1 MSVNNI
7 NNGDSASGIREKL
20 NELIAIANHYS
31 SSAFTGGSPDMGGGG
46 SEPTG
51 SDGGGASYDSLSF
64 YSSGL
69 AVLIAESTSADACTA
84 VSDGTPYDVYIS
96 KDPANMGGSSVPEV
110 NDTIYADSSG
120 TSNVDSGWY
129 GFYDMSAM
137 ANKSIEVTSGSITT
151 INTCA

>member
-20 NELIAIANHYS
+20 NEIIAIANHYS
-31 SSAFTGGSPDMGGGG
+31 SSAFTGAGGGA
-46 SEPTG
+46 PTG
-51 SDGGGASYDSLSF
+51 SDGGGGGASYDSLSF

-69 AVLIAESTSADACTA
+69 AVLTAELSSADACSA
-84 VSDGTPYDVYIS
+84 IANGTPYDVYIS
-96 KDPANMGGSSVPEV
+96 KDPANMNGSSVPEV
-110 NDTIYADSSG
+110 NDTIYSDSSG

-137 ANKSIEVTSGSITT
+137 ANKSIEITSGSIST

>member
-20 NELIAIANHYS
+20 NEIIAIANHYS
-31 SSAFTGGSPDMGGGG
+31 SSAFTGAGGGA
-46 SEPTG
+46 PTG
-51 SDGGGASYDSLSF
+51 SDGGGGGASYDSLSF

-69 AVLIAESTSADACTA
+69 AVLTAELSSADACSA
-84 VSDGTPYDVYIS
+84 IANGTPYDVYIS
-96 KDPANMGGSSVPEV
+96 KDPANMNGSSVPEV
-110 NDTIYADSSG
+110 NDTIYSDSSG
-120 TSNVDSGWY
+120 TSIVASGWY

-137 ANKSIEVTSGSITT
+137 VNKSIEITSGSIST